1 MKLKKTKANTAK
13 TSPIHGEQARGTRF
27 DPIGR
32 AFAAGLAAA
41 VALGLASCSSG
52 TSAKANN
59 EVVTVGVA
67 NVTKKTLSRQIT
79 LSSELVPFQEID
91 VYAKESGYVK
101 KLTVDYG
108 TRVKQGQ
115 VMAVLEIPE
124 LEAQLQEDQAD
135 IRNASDQMNRA
146 AHDLQRYEA
155 QYNALHL
162 DYTRLNSVFQNQPG
176 IVAQQ
181 EVDDA
186 QGKDLASSSQVDS
199 GKSALEGAQS
209 QLASSKAK
217 LNHDQAL
224 FDYSKITAPFAGIV
238 TERYANLGTL
248 MQAGTGSSTQA
259 MPLVRLSQD
268 DLFRLV
274 IPVPESYV
282 RYIRLGDPVS
292 VHVPSLN
299 RTFPGKVTRFSVDVR
314 SDTRTMHTE
323 VDVPNPQR
331 VLLPGLYAEAE
342 LELDQQD
349 NVVSV
354 PVQALN
360 HERDKTTV
368 FVVNRDGQLDDRVV
382 QVGLQTNSDVEILA
396 GLSDGN
402 QVVVSDRSGLK
413 AGQRVHAQV
422 VTLPEYHE
430 SDAQ

>member
-1 MKLKKTKANTAK
+1 VAKKT
-13 TSPIHGEQARGTRF
+13 F
-27 DPIGR
+27 
-32 AFAAGLAAA
+32 
-41 VALGLASCSSG
+41 
-52 TSAKANN
+52 
-59 EVVTVGVA
+59 
-67 NVTKKTLSRQIT
+67 SRQIT

-91 VYAKESGYVK
+91 VYAKESGYIK
-101 KLTVDYG
+101 KLNVDYG
-108 TRVKQGQ
+108 THVKQGQ

-135 IRNASDQMNRA
+135 IRNASDQMNSA
-146 AHDLQRYEA
+146 EHELKRYEA

-162 DYTRLNSVFQNQPG
+162 EYTRLNTVFQNQPG

-186 QGKDLASSSQVDS
+186 QGKDLAASSQVDY
-199 GKSALEGAQS
+199 GKSALEAAES

-217 LNHDQAL
+217 LNRDQAL

-299 RTFPGKVTRFSVDVR
+299 RTFPGKVARFSVDVR

-331 VLLPGLYAEAE
+331 MLLPGLYAEAK

-349 NVVSV
+349 NVASV

-360 HERDKTTV
+360 HEGDKTTV
-368 FVVNRDGQLDDRVV
+368 FVVNQDGRLDDRLV
-382 QVGLQTNSDVEILA
+382 QVGLETNSDAEILA
-396 GLSDGN
+396 GLNNGDR
-402 QVVVSDRSGLK
+402 VVVSDRSGLK

-422 VTLPEYHE
+422 VAVPEYHE
-430 SDAQ
+430 SNAQ